1 MSSKPGRREQNK
13 RRTRVRIVETARRLF
28 AERGF
33 DAVTVLEVART
44 VGVSEGTVFNYFPA
58 KEDLFYD
65 GMQAFE
71 TLLAQ
76 AIRERPTG
84 ESLPGAFRGFVL
96 ESTTRL
102 AAEEVTEMVADA
114 ARVIAESRAL
124 QTRERAIVAR
134 YTETLA
140 ALIAEETGAGER
152 DLEPWAV
159 ASALMGVQQGLVDY
173 IRAAAVGG
181 RRGPTL
187 AEAAEA
193 QAEQAFALLETGLR
207 GYAIRAR

>member
-1 MSSKPGRREQNK
+1 M
-13 RRTRVRIVETARRLF
+13 ETARRLF

-33 DAVTVLEVART
+33 DTVTVVEVART
-44 VGVSEGTVFNYFPA
+44 AGVSEGTVFNYFPA

-71 TLLAQ
+71 TLLVH

-84 ESLPGAFRGFVL
+84 ESVPGAFRGFVL

-102 AAEEVTEMVADA
+102 AAEEVTELVADA
-114 ARVIAESRAL
+114 ARVIADSRAL
-124 QTRERAIVAR
+124 QTRERAIVAG

-140 ALIAEETGAGER
+140 ALIAEETGAGGR

-159 ASALMGVQQGLVDY
+159 ATALMGVQQALVDY

-181 RRGPTL
+181 RRGPML
-187 AEAAEA
+187 AASAEA
-193 QAEQAFALLETGLR
+193 QAVRAFALLEAGLR
-207 GYAIRAR
+207 GYAVRTR